1 MDERV
6 EAYFGKLEAWEDEL
20 RLLRDLCLEA
30 GLEET
35 FKWMHPCFTKDGKNI
50 AILQEFKDYCAIL
63 FQKGA
68 LLDDP
73 EGILV
78 AMTENLQAARQI
90 RFRSL
95 AQVKSRRAFV
105 SRCLAS
111 AVELERSGAKVAM
124 KGVEDFAVPEE
135 LLQAFAEQP
144 KWKSSFEALTPGRR
158 KGYLLHFAG
167 AKQSAT
173 RRSRIEACIPRILL
187 GKGLT
192 DCVCGHSARMPT
204 CDGSHKTAP
213 SG

>member
-6 EAYFGKLEAWEDEL
+6 ETYFGKLEAWEEEL
-20 RLLRDLCLEA
+20 RLLRELCLEA

-35 FKWMHPCFTKDGKNI
+35 FKWMHPCYTKDGKNI

-73 EGILV
+73 DGILV
-78 AMTENLQAARQI
+78 AMTENVQSARQI
-90 RFRSL
+90 RFRNL
-95 AQVKSRRAFV
+95 AEVVSRKSFV
-105 SRCLAS
+105 SRCLVA

-135 LLQAFAEQP
+135 LLKAFEDHP
-144 KWKSSFEALTPGRR
+144 EWKRSFEALTPGRR

-173 RRSRIEACIPRILL
+173 RTSRIESCIPRILL

-192 DCVCGHSARMPT
+192 DCVCGQSARMPS
-204 CDGSHKTAP
+204 CDGSHKHLTNR
-213 SG
+213 

>member
-6 EAYFGKLEAWEDEL
+6 AAYFGKLEAWEDEL

-35 FKWMHPCFTKDGKNI
+35 FKWMHPCYAWEGRNI
-50 AILQEFKDYCAIL
+50 AILQEFKGYCAIL
-63 FQKGA
+63 LQKGA

-73 EGILV
+73 DGILV
-78 AMTENLQAARQI
+78 AMTENVQSARQV
-90 RFRSL
+90 RFRGL
-95 AQVKSRRAFV
+95 ADVVSRKTFV

-111 AVELERSGAKVAM
+111 AVELERSGAKVAL

-135 LLQAFAEQP
+135 LLQAFAEHP
-144 KWKSSFEALTPGRR
+144 EWKGRFEALTPGRR

-167 AKQSAT
+167 AKQPAT
-173 RRSRIEACIPRILL
+173 RRGRIEACIPRILL

-192 DCVCGHSARMPT
+192 DCVCGRSARMPS
-204 CDGSHKTAP
+204 CDGSHKGATP
-213 SG
+213 